1 MTKTYSWLSKKAVE
15 KITFLLSMTDS
26 QTDKIMYRV
35 DAGGGGRGDY
45 LRAPSNFYFQFLK
58 TTPQPP
64 NEIAWKSLSRCT
76 YILGIVPF
84 MIMPLEGRFLV
95 FSQ

>member
-1 MTKTYSWLSKKAVE
+1 
-15 KITFLLSMTDS
+15 MTDS

-35 DAGGGGRGDY
+35 DAGGGKGSLLEGT
-45 LRAPSNFYFQFLK
+45 LK
-58 TTPQPP
+58 F
-64 NEIAWKSLSRCT
+64 WKSLSRCT

-84 MIMPLEGRFLV
+84 MTMPLKGRFLV